1 MLSSQKA
8 ESGDSEADPDKGS
21 LLEGV
26 VHDITTAFHIT
37 DCHAQDAKDVS
48 AAVEIVDLVKD
59 SAADGP
65 ILLQTLASNTN
76 GMAILECARAVVTEK
91 SKRAIYLHP

>member
-26 VHDITTAFHIT
+26 VHDIRTAFHII

-48 AAVEIVDLVKD
+48 VAVE
-59 SAADGP
+59 S
-65 ILLQTLASNTN
+65 
-76 GMAILECARAVVTEK
+76 
-91 SKRAIYLHP
+91 